1 MFNYMDYPNTI
12 LNQIIMKNDKLL
24 VSNRQLQFNLYIKNI
39 LLSASILTNV
49 FFLYK
54 YRKN

>member
-1 MFNYMDYPNTI
+1 MDYPNTK

-24 VSNRQLQFNLYIKNI
+24 ISNRELQFNLYIKNI

>member
-1 MFNYMDYPNTI
+1 MFNNMDNPNTK
-12 LNQIIMKNDKLL
+12 LNKIIMKNDKLL
-24 VSNRQLQFNLYIKNI
+24 ISNRELQFNLYIKNI